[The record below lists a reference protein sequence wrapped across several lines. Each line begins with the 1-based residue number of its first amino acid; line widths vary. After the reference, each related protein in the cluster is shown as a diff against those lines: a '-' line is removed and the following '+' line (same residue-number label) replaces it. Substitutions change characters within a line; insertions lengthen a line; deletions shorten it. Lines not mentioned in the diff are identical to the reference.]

1 MLELI
6 RTIFRKFVSILLFV
20 DIIGCAIG
28 GAIIGS
34 EFKHEILGLN
44 IGLLIGVISALI
56 FGGLLA
62 TILNMDKNLQEIRD
76 HFIEAGNK

>member
-20 DIIGCAIG
+20 DIIGCTIG

-34 EFKHEILGLN
+34 DFKHGILGFN

-76 HFIEAGNK
+76 HLTNKQCP